1 MLETCRV
8 RVQPSWLPSACGGRC
23 SIFLVKSAPRRTQAL
38 ARRGLTPNDSRA
50 LFSLDAGQGRS
61 MRSLADE
68 WECDP
73 SNTTWIVDRLEK
85 LGLAERRAVPADRR
99 VKLVALTPK
108 GSRTRA
114 LLMQDFY
121 HAPPEFAALDV
132 DDLKVL
138 ERILSKLAPT
148 ERHQSTGL
156 PKPTALQRRQN
167 HSARSRRRNR

>member
-1 MLETCRV
+1 MSGSRATELAERV
-8 RVQPSWLPSACGGRC
+8 WRAMFD
-23 SIFLVKSAPRRTQAL
+23 FLVKSAPRRTQAL

-50 LFSLDAGQGRS
+50 LFSLDAAQGRS

-73 SNTTWIVDRLEK
+73 SNTTWIVDRLET
-85 LGLAERRAVPADRR
+85 LGLAERRTVPEDRR

-114 LLMQDFY
+114 MLMQDFY
-121 HAPPEFAALDV
+121 HAPPELAALDI
-132 DDLKVL
+132 DDLKAL
-138 ERILSKLAPT
+138 ERILSKLVPT
-148 ERHQSTGL
+148 ERHQTSGL
-156 PKPTALQRRQN
+156 PESTAHHRRRN